1 MVHLYHG
8 LDFEIEKGTFRR
20 EVSVQLEKVLLF
32 RRQVV
37 MELRIGKKKKLDL
50 FIDRLPAS
58 SGKWSWMRLGGT
70 LIGKG

>member
-1 MVHLYHG
+1 MVHLYYG

-58 SGKWSWMRLGGT
+58 SGK
-70 LIGKG
+70 

>member
-1 MVHLYHG
+1 VVHLYYG

-58 SGKWSWMRLGGT
+58 SGK
-70 LIGKG
+70 